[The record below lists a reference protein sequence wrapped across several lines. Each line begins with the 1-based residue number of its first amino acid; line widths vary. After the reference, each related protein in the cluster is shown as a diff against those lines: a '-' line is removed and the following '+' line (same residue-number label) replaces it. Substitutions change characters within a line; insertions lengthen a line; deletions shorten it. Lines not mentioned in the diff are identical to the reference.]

1 MRMVAGRWLRA
12 ALRVPD
18 LLAAPMR
25 RPSGSIMSA
34 QVTPRVA
41 GDLAERAAPRHRGP
55 RRRLPRRRIL
65 RLVKITVSAALMAGL
80 VLAELPRAA
89 HAPWSDV
96 GNAIQDLTLQQVVIL
111 CGVWILGIY
120 AHSFVLTASL
130 PQLTHRRAITL
141 NLTGSA
147 VSNLVPFGGAFG
159 VGLNYAMSR
168 AWGFSKPAFTVYTFV
183 SNLALLLTKL
193 SLPLLAVVALL
204 FTDQVLH
211 QQVMTLVAV
220 ALAAF
225 VLFTAAV
232 GASLCHEGVAR
243 FLGRGADRFVR
254 MLLALLRSGRT
265 VDLQRTI
272 LDLRRESLGLLRRG
286 WLQLS
291 MGMLTYSALQAL
303 LLWLSLHMIG
313 STLTVAQ
320 VLAGYAFERV
330 LTLAAVTPG
339 GAGLVEVGMAALL
352 IAFGGAPVVTVA
364 GVLIYRAF
372 IFGLEMPVGGMVL
385 LVWLC
390 RRAVAGAE
398 PVAAGREG
406 PA

>member
-1 MRMVAGRWLRA
+1 MSVQVSDHPTGEQLVGPPPARHAR
-12 ALRVPD
+12 
-18 LLAAPMR
+18 R
-25 RPSGSIMSA
+25 RPA
-34 QVTPRVA
+34 RPRV
-41 GDLAERAAPRHRGP
+41 
-55 RRRLPRRRIL
+55 I
-65 RLVKITVSAALMAGL
+65 RLVKIAVSLALMAGL
-80 VLAELPRAA
+80 VLAVLPRAA
-89 HAPWSDV
+89 HAPWGDV
-96 GNAIQDLTLQQVVIL
+96 VDAIQSLSIAQVVIL
-111 CGVWILGIY
+111 CAVWFLGLY

-168 AWGFSKPAFTVYTFV
+168 SWGFSKPAFTVYTFV

-193 SLPLLAVVALL
+193 SLPLLAVLALL

-211 QQVMTLVAV
+211 QQVMTLVVV
-220 ALAAF
+220 ALVAF
-225 VLFTAAV
+225 VLFTAGMGV
-232 GASLCHEGVAR
+232 SLCHEGAAR
-243 FLGRGADRFVR
+243 FLGRGADRVIGWA
-254 MLLALLRSGRT
+254 LALVRSRRT
-265 VDLQRTI
+265 VNVQRTL
-272 LDLRRESLGLLRRG
+272 LDLRRESLGLLRRA

-291 MGMLTYSALQAL
+291 MGMLAYSALQAL

-330 LTLAAVTPG
+330 LTIAAVTPG

-372 IFGLEMPVGGMVL
+372 IFGLELPVGGMVL

-390 RRAVAGAE
+390 RRATTTAQPAVAGS
-398 PVAAGREG
+398 EG
-406 PA
+406 SV

>member
-1 MRMVAGRWLRA
+1 
-12 ALRVPD
+12 
-18 LLAAPMR
+18 
-25 RPSGSIMSA
+25 
-34 QVTPRVA
+34 
-41 GDLAERAAPRHRGP
+41 
-55 RRRLPRRRIL
+55 
-65 RLVKITVSAALMAGL
+65 
-80 VLAELPRAA
+80 
-89 HAPWSDV
+89 
-96 GNAIQDLTLQQVVIL
+96 
-111 CGVWILGIY
+111 
-120 AHSFVLTASL
+120 
-130 PQLTHRRAITL
+130 
-141 NLTGSA
+141 
-147 VSNLVPFGGAFG
+147 
-159 VGLNYAMSR
+159 
-168 AWGFSKPAFTVYTFV
+168 
-183 SNLALLLTKL
+183 
-193 SLPLLAVVALL
+193 
-204 FTDQVLH
+204 
-211 QQVMTLVAV
+211 
-220 ALAAF
+220 
-225 VLFTAAV
+225 V

-243 FLGRGADRFVR
+243 FLGRGADRLVR
-254 MLLALLRSGRT
+254 MVLALVRSGRT

-291 MGMLTYSALQAL
+291 MGMITYSALQAL

-406 PA
+406 PV